1 MRTFQEILVHIF
13 AVIYSSHEVFFAHI
27 SKSPYMKFLFYTVE
41 LSYIDKKLDA
51 NLNFCRDC
59 LLTLEKQCYILFT
72 APPTHTLSFF
82 FLINNQLDFG
92 CS

>member
-1 MRTFQEILVHIF
+1 MRKFQEILVHIF

-41 LSYIDKKLDA
+41 LSYMDKKLDA

-59 LLTLEKQCYILFT
+59 LLTLEKVLYFVHS
-72 APPTHTLSFF
+72 PPTHTVFF
-82 FLINNQLDFG
+82 FFFFFNRQAVGLWL
-92 CS
+92 